1 MNTVPSAFP
10 HRCWA
15 EIDLAALENNVRS
28 IRSILPK
35 GIRYIS
41 VIKANGYG
49 IGAAKAAAAIKAAGA
64 SAFAVANLTE
74 AAALRES
81 EPEIPILLLSA
92 TTPDEDRYLP
102 EFKITP
108 TISTPEETARY
119 EAVAEKR
126 GQPLGV
132 HLKFDTGMGR
142 LGTWHACADELIR
155 AVENAPLLDVR
166 GVYSHFASAGEDAEF
181 TALQRQRFFALVKR
195 LRTPPALV
203 HIDNSGGV
211 ASFTNGSPCNAVRVG
226 LLQTGTR
233 PVTGDPAF
241 ESLPLRPVVSFHAR
255 VSVIKHLP
263 AGASVSYGR
272 THKLARDSRVAAVT
286 AGYADGIIRACGNR
300 GEVLV
305 RGRRCP
311 ILGRVTMD
319 GFIIDVTDLPE
330 VACGDRVTIFGRQEH
345 EEISLHEFSAWC
357 GTIPWESLCALSQR
371 VTRVYKG

>member
-64 SAFAVANLTE
+64 SAFAVANLIE

-126 GQPLGV
+126 GQP
-132 HLKFDTGMGR
+132 
-142 LGTWHACADELIR
+142 
-155 AVENAPLLDVR
+155 
-166 GVYSHFASAGEDAEF
+166 
-181 TALQRQRFFALVKR
+181 
-195 LRTPPALV
+195 
-203 HIDNSGGV
+203 
-211 ASFTNGSPCNAVRVG
+211 
-226 LLQTGTR
+226 
-233 PVTGDPAF
+233 
-241 ESLPLRPVVSFHAR
+241 
-255 VSVIKHLP
+255 
-263 AGASVSYGR
+263 
-272 THKLARDSRVAAVT
+272 
-286 AGYADGIIRACGNR
+286 
-300 GEVLV
+300 
-305 RGRRCP
+305 
-311 ILGRVTMD
+311 
-319 GFIIDVTDLPE
+319 
-330 VACGDRVTIFGRQEH
+330 
-345 EEISLHEFSAWC
+345 
-357 GTIPWESLCALSQR
+357 
-371 VTRVYKG
+371 